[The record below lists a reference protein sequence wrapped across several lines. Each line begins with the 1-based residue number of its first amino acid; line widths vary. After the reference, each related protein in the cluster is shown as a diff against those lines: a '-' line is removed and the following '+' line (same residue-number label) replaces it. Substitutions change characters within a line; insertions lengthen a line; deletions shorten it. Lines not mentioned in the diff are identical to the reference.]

1 MSGIAGFTH
10 KTANG
15 STTYYYRKNLLGD
28 VTAIYDAAGVC
39 KAEYAYDAWGNCTV
53 ISDMGGIAALNPIR
67 YRGYYWDEEIALYY
81 LNARYYDPEVG
92 RFISQDSIKYLAPET
107 LNGINLFAY
116 CLNNPV
122 METDPDGTFI
132 LSFLAAFAIATLVG
146 AAVGVVGQLVSDV
159 ITGVC
164 AGNFQFS
171 SLETYIGAAVGG
183 AFSGALTFAGVPA
196 PVIGFVAGFTTTYV
210 GMSLEMIT
218 GRREKNL
225 VEVWLNSLVDG
236 AFGALLGWASNK
248 ISIAKS
254 WTNNFQEALQNF
266 VQYGGK
272 ELLPV
277 FAQLSMQTVSRGFTG
292 QLIGGIG
299 MDLYYGIKQAVYPS
313 IKTWIEAVGSS
324 IANV

>member
-1 MSGIAGFTH
+1 M
-10 KTANG
+10 
-15 STTYYYRKNLLGD
+15 
-28 VTAIYDAAGVC
+28 
-39 KAEYAYDAWGNCTV
+39 
-53 ISDMGGIAALNPIR
+53 NPFR

-164 AGNFQFS
+164 TGNFQFS

-210 GMSLEMIT
+210 GMS
-218 GRREKNL
+218 
-225 VEVWLNSLVDG
+225 
-236 AFGALLGWASNK
+236 
-248 ISIAKS
+248 
-254 WTNNFQEALQNF
+254 
-266 VQYGGK
+266 
-272 ELLPV
+272 
-277 FAQLSMQTVSRGFTG
+277 
-292 QLIGGIG
+292 
-299 MDLYYGIKQAVYPS
+299 
-313 IKTWIEAVGSS
+313 
-324 IANV
+324 